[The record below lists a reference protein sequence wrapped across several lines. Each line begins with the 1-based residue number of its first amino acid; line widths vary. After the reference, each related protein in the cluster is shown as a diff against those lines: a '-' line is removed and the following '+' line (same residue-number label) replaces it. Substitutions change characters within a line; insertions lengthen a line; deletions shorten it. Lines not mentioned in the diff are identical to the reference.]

1 MKYFICNFSKDWSD
15 EFDVQGS
22 QVFTETEK
30 AEFET
35 RMADLADRT
44 VDLYFGTNEGWE
56 DEEVSEFSHAYKFV
70 EITES
75 TFTELR
81 EKFPHGFGM
90 FYDVTK
96 HISGEEED
104 W

>member
-1 MKYFICNFSKDWSD
+1 MKYYMCNFSKDWSD
-15 EFDVQGS
+15 EFDVKGS

-35 RMADLADRT
+35 RMIDFADRT

-56 DEEVSEFSHAYKFV
+56 DEELSEFDYAYSFV

-75 TFTELR
+75 TYTELR
-81 EKFPHGFGM
+81 EKFPRGFGM
-90 FYDVTK
+90 FYDVTR
-96 HISGEEED
+96 HLYNEED